1 MRATVPI
8 LCPPR
13 RHGRPSAGAR
23 LWAGAAVLLLC
34 LGAAARA
41 AEQTPP
47 PPLTIEADRV
57 EINDKTGVSTYRG
70 DVVVD
75 RGDVHL
81 TCDTLTVHNVDG
93 QVRQGDC
100 RGGPATFRRA
110 PDAQHKEIHGHS
122 GQVQYYLEDEHVIL
136 LHDAFVQQGD
146 DTFTGQRIVYYMQRD
161 LVRAGGSGRVHITIQ
176 PKKGAGDG
184 GKRGQ

>member
-57 EINDKTGVSTYRG
+57 EINDKTGVSTRLELALFAISHKL
-70 DVVVD
+70 VD
-75 RGDVHL
+75 I
-81 TCDTLTVHNVDG
+81 
-93 QVRQGDC
+93 
-100 RGGPATFRRA
+100 
-110 PDAQHKEIHGHS
+110 DA
-122 GQVQYYLEDEHVIL
+122 
-136 LHDAFVQQGD
+136 
-146 DTFTGQRIVYYMQRD
+146 
-161 LVRAGGSGRVHITIQ
+161 
-176 PKKGAGDG
+176 
-184 GKRGQ
+184 